1 MQDANGQNPRHEDV
15 DSTFSGSNAT
25 DSGHGSN
32 DGESE
37 APKSPAHIAQPLSSP
52 YKGVYAQLSLM
63 SQYFFFHNLFISGP
77 PNLSFF
83 LICF

>member
-1 MQDANGQNPRHEDV
+1 MVWMQDPNGQNPRHEDV

-52 YKGVYAQLSLM
+52 YKGAFVQLFNAPPALNIS
-63 SQYFFFHNLFISGP
+63 FFHNFIIS
-77 PNLSFF
+77 
-83 LICF
+83 